1 MSATVSLGGRLKQ
14 IREERGLNKTQM
26 ADLLKIGR
34 VAYGNYENGVRHPE
48 CTIIPEF
55 CEALGV
61 TADYLLGMS
70 ETRTPAYA
78 KVAETTGL
86 NEEAILYL
94 KRIRQSS
101 LRGNVDIINMLLNDE
116 PDTSHFDFVSTTPPP
131 PMSDAEMERQYAE
144 YTAWVNGENKKPI
157 LEALSEEWGHNDYL
171 SGMSDEEIIAQG
183 MKEREEMEEYYASI
197 PPLTEEESRQ
207 ALIDLKRQQDFFER
221 EWKKSNLLSRISDY
235 LAYHDGCSLYS
246 FGQEEALS
254 SEHQIC
260 LGIGKKYMSFPSKE
274 SNELFEFMLIQ
285 KIIDALKVF
294 KKNFQRNQEE
304 QWTV

>member
-1 MSATVSLGGRLKQ
+1 MSATVSLGERLKQ

-34 VAYGNYENGVRHPE
+34 VAYGNYENGTRHPE

-70 ETRTPAYA
+70 DTRAPVYA

-101 LRGNVDIINMLLNDE
+101 LRGNVDIINLLLNDE
-116 PDTSHFDFVSTTPPP
+116 PDTSHFDCMPTTPPP
-131 PMSDAEMERQYAE
+131 PMSEAEMERQYSE
-144 YTAWVNGENKKPI
+144 YMAWINEENSKPI
-157 LEALSEEWGHNDYL
+157 LETLSEEWSRNDYL
-171 SGMSDEEIIAQG
+171 GGMSGEEIIAHG
-183 MKEREEMEEYYASI
+183 MKERAEMEEYYASI
-197 PPLTEEESRQ
+197 PAPTAEESHK
-207 ALIDLKRQQDFFER
+207 ALLTLKRQQEFYER
-221 EWKKSNLLSRISDY
+221 EWQKSNLLSRIGDY
-235 LAYHDGCSLYS
+235 LSYREGCSLYS
-246 FGQEEALS
+246 FGQEEPLS

-260 LGIGKKYMSFPSKE
+260 LGIGNKYMSFPSKE

-285 KIIDALKVF
+285 KIIDALKIF
-294 KKNFQRNQEE
+294 KKNFQQERE
-304 QWTV
+304 K

>member
-1 MSATVSLGGRLKQ
+1 MSATVSLGERLKQ

-34 VAYGNYENGVRHPE
+34 VAYGNYENGTRHPE

-70 ETRTPAYA
+70 ETRAPIYA

-101 LRGNVDIINMLLNDE
+101 LSGNVDIINLLLNDE
-116 PDTSHFDFVSTTPPP
+116 PDTSHFDYVSTTPPP
-131 PMSDAEMERQYAE
+131 PMSEAEMERQYAE
-144 YTAWVNGENKKPI
+144 YMAWVNGENSKPI
-157 LEALSEEWGHNDYL
+157 LETLSEEWSRNDYL
-171 SGMSDEEIIAQG
+171 GGMSDEEIIAQG
-183 MKEREEMEEYYASI
+183 MKERAEMEEYYASI
-197 PPLTEEESRQ
+197 PTPTAEESHK
-207 ALIDLKRQQDFFER
+207 ALMALERQQEFFER
-221 EWKKSNLLSRISDY
+221 EWQKSNLLSRIGDY
-235 LAYHDGCSLYS
+235 LAYREGCSLYS
-246 FGQEEALS
+246 FGQEEPLS
-254 SEHQIC
+254 NEHQIC
-260 LGIGKKYMSFPSKE
+260 LGIGNKYMSFPSKE

-294 KKNFQRNQEE
+294 KKNFQQERE
-304 QWTV
+304 Q